1 MTFVPGATPEAG
13 PVCLGP
19 RRGTRCLACG
29 RRVPVDGCPEHGPGA
44 EEITPEPAEPPAPVF
59 PGYEVTGTLGR
70 GGFGVVYAAR
80 RLEDGRRVAIKL
92 AHPDVPEAAPRLVR
106 EASVMRAVGPPYVPA
121 FFALDELASSGTYVI
136 MELVAERTL
145 ADHLL
150 ARAGPLP
157 ARDAIVLG
165 LAILRALEAI
175 HARGYVHRDLKPENV
190 LVDADGKRAVL
201 LDFGITYAVAAE
213 AAALTAAG
221 AVVGTTEYMAPESCE
236 GRRAL
241 DARADIYAMGVL
253 LYEMLTGRPPF
264 FGPAA
269 IVREGHASQRPPP
282 PTAVAPPPFA
292 RSIPPSIEELVLRCL
307 AKDPAER
314 PPSAA
319 YLRASLAAAL
329 ALPDEES
336 PVLAV
341 PALDPPPGAKAPK
354 TAERRVVCV
363 ACFASTL
370 DAIALRRALE
380 PFGAQIVYASAGRYV
395 AAFGHEVDENP
406 ARRALEAARALTEQG
421 ACERVGLDLAAVAV
435 HLGPDGSR
443 RILAPRIARE
453 DRFPKP
459 SAPPGVS
466 LSTAA
471 RAVLEA
477 SGVTPDLAPMYLDGE
492 ETPPASSSETTDATS
507 SRGAIPASGR
517 ERVLDALAELGR
529 QAIEEARPSVALV
542 LAEAGCGKS
551 FLKRA
556 LTSRIAQVL
565 PGTRIIAFS
574 AHEPVHGAGGSG
586 VRELLQRALALPDE
600 APADGGRELLAARL
614 GPARHAEAGASVALS
629 LGWIS
634 KGSGATITGADGL
647 HAIEAA
653 PGALRTLLTASV
665 GEAIRRRAIEEPLCV
680 ILDDVHFADDATL
693 AILDLA
699 VRAEARAPLFVCA
712 LGRPSF
718 EQDHPSWGARASR
731 RVIHR
736 LGPLDPASA
745 AALCRELLRPAE
757 NVPESAVARIAARA
771 EGVPLLLVEL
781 VRGLKAQGIVR
792 KHPSGSGYFLA
803 TDELDD
809 LPDLPLIEWL
819 AHRDLDALPPAARA
833 HACLAAVL
841 GAEVTIAEMQG
852 VLGRLDRM
860 SAGGDFPLD
869 ARVGSERLV
878 AAGLLA
884 RQGAGR
890 YAFRHALVRE
900 AIARSVPEAQR
911 ARIHLAAAAYFQ
923 QASGWDGGA
932 EPSGDEPHLAQLAH
946 HATHAGERALGERA
960 YLALAEAARARH
972 DWLDAERCYTR
983 ALESLGASAGAVS
996 SARPMPGQAELVP
1009 RTPGL
1014 RPRALRGRG
1023 LMRYRLGR
1031 YQDALDDLAL
1041 ARALAAREA
1050 SADDPLAAVEIL
1062 LDEATVLDW
1071 MADYEASRE
1080 RVVAALGLLSD
1091 APPPVLLARLLLG
1104 QGLSL
1109 VRFSREDEAVPLFER
1124 AIEVADTIGYE
1135 AYEPRIVALTML
1147 GFVLPALGRLAEAER
1162 AIARAIDLCESHGDD
1177 LHLASVVNARALLA
1191 ALVGDKARMVA
1202 DFERVAWLGREL
1214 GQDWLEILAHHN
1226 LGEYLYLW
1234 DDLDAAEPHAARALA
1249 LEVRH
1254 TGGAPRPVIALLDG
1268 RLRHFRGDLV
1278 GAREAAARIREQ
1290 AGPALPVPAEDVL
1303 CVMLELATSDADDA
1317 AWDALEARSREFSMG
1332 QERLEVTEARG
1343 LSALRR
1349 GCPAEARRHFERA
1362 LEIGRALPNVMAPR
1376 IERLLARTRADEATL
1391 PS

>member
-1 MTFVPGATPEAG
+1 MTFVHGAPLEEG
-13 PVCLGP
+13 PAFPGP
-19 RRGTRCLACG
+19 RRGIRCLACG

-44 EEITPEPAEPPAPVF
+44 QEELAPEPPEPPAPDF
-59 PGYEVTGTLGR
+59 PGYEVVGTLGR

-80 RLEDGRRVAIKL
+80 RVEGGRRVAIKL

-106 EASVMRAVGPPYVPA
+106 EVEVLRAVGPPHVPA
-121 FFALDELASSGTYVI
+121 FYAFETLAPPGTYVV
-136 MELVAERTL
+136 MELMAERTL

-150 ARAGPLP
+150 ARAGPMP
-157 ARDAIVLG
+157 AREAILLG
-165 LAILRALEAI
+165 LAVLRALEAL
-175 HARGYVHRDLKPENV
+175 HARGYVHRDLKPENI
-190 LVDADGKRAVL
+190 LVDAEGKRAVL
-201 LDFGITYAVAAE
+201 LDFGITRAVSAE
-213 AAALTAAG
+213 APALTAAG
-221 AVVGTTEYMAPESCE
+221 AIVGTSEYMAPESCE
-236 GRRAL
+236 GLREE

-269 IVREGHASQRPPP
+269 LVREGHASQRPSP
-282 PTAVAPPPFA
+282 PTAVAPTPFA
-292 RSIPPSIEELVLRCL
+292 RSIPPSVEELVLRCL
-307 AKDPAER
+307 AKDPADR
-314 PPSAA
+314 PPTAS

-329 ALPDEES
+329 ALPDEENL
-336 PVLAV
+336 VLAV
-341 PALDPPPGAKAPK
+341 PALEAPPGTKAPK
-354 TAERRVVCV
+354 TAERRVVCI
-363 ACFASTL
+363 ACFESKL

-380 PFGAQIVYASAGRYV
+380 PFGAQIVHASAGRYV

-406 ARRALEAARALTEQG
+406 ARRALEAAHALTEQD

-435 HLGPDGSR
+435 HVGPDGSR
-443 RILAPRIARE
+443 RILAPRIARD

-459 SAPPGVS
+459 SSPPGVS
-466 LSTAA
+466 LSAAA

-477 SGVTPDLAPMYLDGE
+477 SGVTPDALPIYQGGGVED
-492 ETPPASSSETTDATS
+492 TPPASSSEITDATPA
-507 SRGAIPASGR
+507 RGSIPLSGR
-517 ERVLDALAELGR
+517 ERVLDALTELGR
-529 QAIEEARPSVALV
+529 HAVEQALPSVAVV

-551 FLKRA
+551 HLKRA
-556 LTSRIAQVL
+556 LVERLAQVL

-574 AHEPVHGAGGSG
+574 AHEPVHGAAGSG
-586 VRELLQRALALPDE
+586 VRELLQRALGLPDE
-600 APADGGRELLAARL
+600 APEDGGRELLAARL

-634 KGSGATITGADGL
+634 KGGGTAVPGAAL

-653 PGALRTLLTASV
+653 PGALRTMLTASV
-665 GEAIRRRAIEEPLCV
+665 GEALRRRAIEEPLCV

-718 EQDHPSWGARASR
+718 EEDHPSWGARGNR
-731 RVIHR
+731 RVVHR
-736 LGPLDPASA
+736 LGPLEPASA

-792 KHPSGSGYFLA
+792 KHPSGSGFFLA

-819 AHRDLDALPPAARA
+819 AHRELDALPPAARA

-841 GAEVTIAEMQG
+841 GAEVTVGEMQG

-884 RQGAGR
+884 RQGSDR

-911 ARIHLAAAAYFQ
+911 ARIHLAATAHFQ
-923 QASGWDGGA
+923 QASGWDGCSP
-932 EPSGDEPHLAQLAH
+932 PSGDERHLAQLAH
-946 HATHAGERALGERA
+946 HATNAGERALGERA

-983 ALESLGASAGAVS
+983 ALEAATSSGGVASADKPVD
-996 SARPMPGQAELVP
+996 
-1009 RTPGL
+1009 L
-1014 RPRALRGRG
+1014 RQRALRGRG

-1031 YQDALDDLAL
+1031 YPDALDDLAL
-1041 ARALAAREA
+1041 AREA
-1050 SADDPLAAVEIL
+1050 SAGEPLALAEIL

-1071 MADYEASRE
+1071 MADYEGSRE
-1080 RVVAALGLLSD
+1080 RVVSALGVLGD
-1091 APPPVLLARLLLG
+1091 APPPAILARVLLG

-1109 VRFSREDEAVPLFER
+1109 LRFSREAEAVPLFER
-1124 AIEVADTIGYE
+1124 TIEVADAIGDE
-1135 AYEPRIVALTML
+1135 AYEPRIVALSML
-1147 GFVLPALGRLAEAER
+1147 GFVLPALGRLTEAGRAIER
-1162 AIARAIDLCESHGDD
+1162 AVALCESHGDD
-1177 LHLASVVNARALLA
+1177 LHLASVINARALLA
-1191 ALVGDKARMVA
+1191 ALVGDKPRMVS
-1202 DFERVAWLGREL
+1202 DFEQVAWLGREL

-1268 RLRHFRGDLV
+1268 RLRHFRGDLQ
-1278 GAREAAARIREQ
+1278 GAREAAARIRVQ
-1290 AGPALPVPAEDVL
+1290 AGPSLPVPAEDVL

-1317 AWDALEARSREFSMG
+1317 AWEALEARSREFSMG

-1349 GCPAEARRHFERA
+1349 GRTAEARRHFERA
-1362 LEIGRALPNVMAPR
+1362 LEIGRTLPNVMTAR
-1376 IERLLARTRADEATL
+1376 LERHLARTRADESTL

>member
-1 MTFVPGATPEAG
+1 M
-13 PVCLGP
+13 
-19 RRGTRCLACG
+19 RCLACG
-29 RRVPVDGCPEHGPGA
+29 RRVPVDGCPEHGAKPPDSS
-44 EEITPEPAEPPAPVF
+44 TPERVELPAPPF

-80 RLEDGRRVAIKL
+80 RIAGGERVAIKL
-92 AHPDVPEAAPRLVR
+92 AHPDMAEAAPRLVR
-106 EASVMRAVGPPYVPA
+106 EVEVMRAVGPPHVPA
-121 FFALDELASSGTYVI
+121 FVALEEHASAGTYMV

-150 ARAGPLP
+150 ARAGPLA
-157 ARDAIVLG
+157 AREAIALG
-165 LAILRALEAI
+165 LAVLRALEAI
-175 HARGYVHRDLKPENV
+175 HARGYVHRDLKPENI
-190 LVDADGKRAVL
+190 LVDAEGKRAVL
-201 LDFGITYAVAAE
+201 LDFGLAHAVWPAAP
-213 AAALTAAG
+213 ALTAAG
-221 AVVGTTEYMAPESCE
+221 AIVGTSEYMAPESCE
-236 GRRAL
+236 GHHGE
-241 DARADIYAMGVL
+241 DTRADIYAMGVL

-264 FGPAA
+264 FGPAPL
-269 IVREGHASQRPPP
+269 VREGHASQRPPP
-282 PTAVAPPPFA
+282 PSAVAPPPFA
-292 RSIPPSIEELVLRCL
+292 RSIPPLVEELVLRCL
-307 AKDPAER
+307 AKAPADR

-319 YLRASLAAAL
+319 YLRATLAAAL
-329 ALPDEES
+329 ALPDEEQL
-336 PVLAV
+336 VLAV
-341 PALDPPPGAKAPK
+341 PMSEPPPGTKPPK
-354 TAERRVVCV
+354 SAERRVVCI
-363 ACFASTL
+363 ACFESSL

-380 PFGAQIVYASAGRYV
+380 PFGAQIVHASAGRCV

-421 ACERVGLDLAAVAV
+421 ACERVALDLASVAV

-443 RILAPRIARE
+443 RILAPRIARD

-459 SAPPGVS
+459 SSPRGVS
-466 LSTAA
+466 LSATA

-477 SGVTPDLAPMYLDGE
+477 SGVAPDPLPVDLDLGVE
-492 ETPPASSSETTDATS
+492 ETPPTS
-507 SRGAIPASGR
+507 SGEGTEATPSRISIPLSGR
-517 ERVLDALAELGR
+517 ERVLDALTELGR
-529 QAIEEARPSVALV
+529 QAIEESLPAVAVV

-556 LTSRIAQVL
+556 LLERLGQVL
-565 PGTRIIAFS
+565 PRTRLIVFS
-574 AHEPVHGAGGSG
+574 AHEPVHGAAGS
-586 VRELLQRALALPDE
+586 VRDLLQRALGLPAE
-600 APADGGRELLAARL
+600 APEDGGRKLLAATL

-634 KGSGATITGADGL
+634 KGNGATITGSSTL

-653 PGALRTLLTASV
+653 PGALRTLLTVSV
-665 GEAIRRRAIEEPLCV
+665 GEALRRRALEEPLCV
-680 ILDDVHFADDATL
+680 ILDDAHFADDATL

-699 VRAEARAPLFVCA
+699 ARAEARAPLFVCV

-718 EQDHPSWGARASR
+718 EEDHPSWGARAHR
-731 RVIHR
+731 RTVHR

-819 AHRDLDALPPAARA
+819 AHRELDALPPAARA

-841 GAEVTIAEMQG
+841 GAEVTVAEMQG

-884 RQGAGR
+884 RHGPGR

-911 ARIHLAAAAYFQ
+911 ARIHLAATAHLQ
-923 QASGWDGGA
+923 QASGWDGRS
-932 EPSGDEPHLAQLAH
+932 PPRGDERHLAQLAH
-946 HATHAGERALGERA
+946 HATNAGERALGERA
-960 YLALAEAARARH
+960 YLALADAARARH

-983 ALESLGASAGAVS
+983 ALEASAASAGA
-996 SARPMPGQAELVP
+996 PDKPLD
-1009 RTPGL
+1009 L
-1014 RPRALRGRG
+1014 RQRALRGRG

-1031 YQDALDDLAL
+1031 YPDALDDLAL
-1041 ARALAAREA
+1041 ACDAAAGDHLAEA
-1050 SADDPLAAVEIL
+1050 EIL
-1062 LDEATVLDW
+1062 LDQATVLDW
-1071 MADYEASRE
+1071 MADYEASRA
-1080 RVVAALGLLSD
+1080 RVVSVLAILPES
-1091 APPPVLLARLLLG
+1091 PPPALLARLLLG

-1109 VRFSREDEAVPLFER
+1109 LRFSREHEAVPLLER
-1124 AIEVADTIGYE
+1124 VIEVADAIGDE
-1135 AYEPRIVALTML
+1135 AYEPRIVALFML
-1147 GFVLPALGRLAEAER
+1147 GFVLPALGRLVDAER
-1162 AIARAIDLCESHGDD
+1162 AIERAVELCESHGDD
-1177 LHLASVVNARALLA
+1177 LHLASVINARAFLA

-1214 GQDWLEILAHHN
+1214 GQDWLEIAAHHN

-1268 RLRHFRGDLV
+1268 RLRYFRGDLE

-1290 AGPALPVPAEDVL
+1290 AGPTLPVPAEDVL

-1317 AWDALEARSREFSMG
+1317 AWDALEARSREFSVG

-1349 GCPAEARRHFERA
+1349 GRAADARRHFERA
-1362 LEIGRALPNVMAPR
+1362 LEIGRTLPNVMTPR
-1376 IERLLARTRADEATL
+1376 IERLLARTRADEVTL
-1391 PS
+1391 RS

>member
-1 MTFVPGATPEAG
+1 MTFVHGAPLDEG
-13 PVCLGP
+13 PVSLGP
-19 RRGTRCLACG
+19 RRGIRCLACG
-29 RRVPVDGCPEHGPGA
+29 RRVPVDGCPEHGRGA
-44 EEITPEPAEPPAPVF
+44 PDASAPEPPEPAAPVF

-80 RLEDGRRVAIKL
+80 RKGDGERVAIKL
-92 AHPDVPEAAPRLVR
+92 AHPDIPEAAPRLVR
-106 EASVMRAVGPPYVPA
+106 EAEVMRAVGPPHVPA
-121 FFALDELASSGTYVI
+121 FFGLEEHASAGTYVV
-136 MELVAERTL
+136 MEFVAERTL

-157 ARDAIVLG
+157 AREAIVLG
-165 LAILRALEAI
+165 LVVLRALEAI
-175 HARGYVHRDLKPENV
+175 HARGYVHRDLKPENI
-190 LVDADGKRAVL
+190 LVDAEGKRAVL
-201 LDFGITYAVAAE
+201 LDFGIARGLWTAD
-213 AAALTAAG
+213 AALTAAG
-221 AVVGTTEYMAPESCE
+221 AIVGTSEYMAPESCE
-236 GRRAL
+236 GRRGE
-241 DARADIYAMGVL
+241 DTRADIYAMGVL

-264 FGPAA
+264 FGPAP

-282 PTAVAPPPFA
+282 PSAVAPPPFA
-292 RSIPPSIEELVLRCL
+292 RSIPPSVEELVLRCL
-307 AKDPAER
+307 AKAPADR
-314 PPSAA
+314 PPSAT

-329 ALPDEES
+329 ASPGEEQL
-336 PVLAV
+336 VLAV
-341 PALDPPPGAKAPK
+341 PTLEPPPGTKAPK
-354 TAERRVVCV
+354 TAERRVVCI
-363 ACFASTL
+363 ACFESSL

-380 PFGAQIVYASAGRYV
+380 PFGAQIVHASAGRYV

-443 RILAPRIARE
+443 RILAPRIARD

-459 SAPPGVS
+459 SSPLGVS
-466 LSTAA
+466 LSAAA

-477 SGVTPDLAPMYLDGE
+477 SGVMPERLPTDLDGGLE
-492 ETPPASSSETTDATS
+492 ETPPTSSGEVTEVTS
-507 SRGAIPASGR
+507 SRGAIPLSGR
-517 ERVLDALAELGR
+517 ERVLDALTELGR
-529 QAIEEARPSVALV
+529 QAIQESLPAVAVV

-556 LTSRIAQVL
+556 LLERLGQVL
-565 PGTRIIAFS
+565 PGTRLVVFS
-574 AHEPVHGAGGSG
+574 AHEPVHGAAGS
-586 VRELLQRALALPDE
+586 VRDLLRRALGLPDE
-600 APADGGRELLAARL
+600 APEDGGRELLAARL

-634 KGSGATITGADGL
+634 KGSGAPITGPSAL

-665 GEAIRRRAIEEPLCV
+665 GEALRRRALEEPLCV
-680 ILDDVHFADDATL
+680 ILDDAHFADDATL

-699 VRAEARAPLFVCA
+699 ARAEARAPLFVCV

-718 EQDHPSWGARASR
+718 EEDHPSWGARAHR
-731 RVIHR
+731 RAVHR

-792 KHPSGSGYFLA
+792 KHPSGSGFFLA

-819 AHRDLDALPPAARA
+819 AHRELDALPPGARA

-841 GAEVTIAEMQG
+841 GAEVTVAEMQG

-860 SAGGDFPLD
+860 NAGGDFPLD
-869 ARVGSERLV
+869 ARVGSERLI

-884 RQGAGR
+884 RHGSGR

-911 ARIHLAAAAYFQ
+911 ARIHLAATAYFQ
-923 QASGWDGGA
+923 QASGWDGRSP
-932 EPSGDEPHLAQLAH
+932 PSGDERHLAQLAH

-960 YLALAEAARARH
+960 YLALADAARARH

-983 ALESLGASAGAVS
+983 ALEASAA
-996 SARPMPGQAELVP
+996 SAEGPDKPLD
-1009 RTPGL
+1009 L
-1014 RPRALRGRG
+1014 RQRALRGRG

-1031 YQDALDDLAL
+1031 YPDALDDLAL
-1041 ARALAAREA
+1041 ACDAAAGDHLTEA
-1050 SADDPLAAVEIL
+1050 EIL
-1062 LDEATVLDW
+1062 LDQATVLDW
-1071 MADYEASRE
+1071 MADYEASRT
-1080 RVVAALGLLSD
+1080 RVVSALAILPES
-1091 APPPVLLARLLLG
+1091 PPPALLARLLLG

-1109 VRFSREDEAVPLFER
+1109 LRFSREAEAVPFFER
-1124 AIEVADTIGYE
+1124 VIEVADAIGDD
-1135 AYEPRIVALTML
+1135 AYEPRIVALFML

-1162 AIARAIDLCESHGDD
+1162 AIERAIELCESHGDD
-1177 LHLASVVNARALLA
+1177 LHLASVINARAFLA

-1214 GQDWLEILAHHN
+1214 GQDWLEIAAHHN

-1268 RLRHFRGDLV
+1268 RLRHFRGDLQ

-1290 AGPALPVPAEDVL
+1290 AGPTLPVPAEDVL

-1317 AWDALEARSREFSMG
+1317 AWDALEARSREFSVG
-1332 QERLEVTEARG
+1332 QERLEVAEARG

-1349 GCPAEARRHFERA
+1349 GRTAEARRHFERA
-1362 LEIGRALPNVMAPR
+1362 LEIGKTLPNVMAPR
-1376 IERLLARTRADEATL
+1376 IERLLAQTRADEATL
-1391 PS
+1391 RS